1 LLPGATRP
9 AHRLRGCIF
18 AVPGALGPVR
28 CSVLVGGGA
37 PPGETVI
44 CGREHNGADMEVPAC
59 VPVPRGSTRLGTD
72 RGPHPGHRPH
82 CSRATGPAPPQA
94 NGQRERSDRRTA
106 SVSWLVET
114 CHARTTSQVTPRSTH
129 LDAVDSRLSPPPNSL
144 LSTLS
149 FLLSR
154 PQAARELAGGNVP
167 RADDIPSHTAP
178 HAVRRRWSNPVAP
191 PGSPRPQAPPQAN
204 GQRELAGGNVPRADD
219 LRVQQRPTQLDAVG
233 QTRGHVVSCGSPGFT
248 TPRCLRPH
256 GKTAD
261 GAVLQVEPRQ
271 TVSSPLSPFSSLGR
285 RPQAA
290 RDGPSGST
298 GGFDGRASTMGLTPH
313 ARLCPGC
320 AGFQPQPS
328 PPPQPHALDAGP
340 HATGRADRRGD
351 LTVALP
357 PWG

>member
-1 LLPGATRP
+1 
-9 AHRLRGCIF
+9 
-18 AVPGALGPVR
+18 
-28 CSVLVGGGA
+28 
-37 PPGETVI
+37 VI
-44 CGREHNGADMEVPAC
+44 CGREHSGADMEVSAC

-178 HAVRRRWSNPVAP
+178 HAVRRRWSNPVATSCRAGARASP
-191 PGSPRPQAPPQAN
+191 PHAASGRMGKRRTAPYSRLSPAKQ
-204 GQRELAGGNVPRADD
+204 
-219 LRVQQRPTQLDAVG
+219 
-233 QTRGHVVSCGSPGFT
+233 SP
-248 TPRCLRPH
+248 LH
-256 GKTAD
+256 S
-261 GAVLQVEPRQ
+261 LL
-271 TVSSPLSPFSSLGR
+271 SPLSAAGR
-285 RPQAA
+285 RP
-290 RDGPSGST
+290 
-298 GGFDGRASTMGLTPH
+298 H
-313 ARLCPGC
+313 AM
-320 AGFQPQPS
+320 
-328 PPPQPHALDAGP
+328 
-340 HATGRADRRGD
+340 GRADRRGD

-357 PWG
+357 PWGSRPTLAFAPAAPGFNLSHRPPLNRTLWTLGRMRPAERIDGGI